1 MTANNVRRKKTE
13 KNFKQKLRGRTFLW
27 VAIIYTTDLYSTYVC
42 ISLFLSI
49 HEKVESYMYI
59 AHWSG
64 GFALP
69 TPLVVRPLK
78 KKHVFPYICDEFFLF
93 LIFPTT
99 RRFDYFKDFKQIGFD
114 SFINLFLFNNQW

>member
-27 VAIIYTTDLYSTYVC
+27 VAIIYNTDLYSTYVYLFFYLSMKKESLIC
-42 ISLFLSI
+42 ILHI
-49 HEKVESYMYI
+49 
-59 AHWSG
+59 G
-64 GFALP
+64 QGDFALP